1 MGVMDVAV
9 EAEGNN
15 QCRRANGLLSGLD
28 TCQRGTTVDAH
39 LYPRLH
45 TQTLFCKHQEQH
57 TALAMHLST
66 RHINIFSG
74 CCTTHLRKVQ
84 LSELR
89 GGHTLNLVTG
99 TLLTLYIFNLSLR
112 FLLHKMSLWDQQ
124 HQHQLETS
132 QKRRISS
139 PTPDLLSQ
147 KLTLISSPR

>member
-1 MGVMDVAV
+1 MG
-9 EAEGNN
+9 AEGNN

-28 TCQRGTTVDAH
+28 TCQRCTTVDAS
-39 LYPRLH
+39 LYPHLH

-66 RHINIFSG
+66 RHLNILSG
-74 CCTTHLRKVQ
+74 CYTTHLRKVQ
-84 LSELR
+84 LSEFR
-89 GGHTLNLVTG
+89 GGHALNLVTG

-112 FLLHKMSLWDQQ
+112 FLLHKMSLWDQE

-132 QKRRISS
+132 QKCRISR

-147 KLTLISSPR
+147 KLTLISSLR